1 MSKWDFLNTNNRK
14 KGVMSKGNI
23 PHAILLSL
31 GVFFFFTCIKIFVP
45 SSKLYNFWN
54 TEKHTKKNKIL
65 DYSQFAAFFSTQTEH
80 S

>member
-1 MSKWDFLNTNNRK
+1 
-14 KGVMSKGNI
+14 MSKGNI

-31 GVFFFFTCIKIFVP
+31 GVFFFFFLHVLKF
-45 SSKLYNFWN
+45 LYLLANYTTFEIQKS
-54 TEKHTKKNKIL
+54 TQKKNKIL